1 MNLRTRAAVITA
13 IAALLLPATAH
24 AQAEI
29 PEATPH
35 WGAQAFDVALLRPM
49 GFAALVVGAGLFIPA
64 SILTSP
70 GGKDSLETALDY
82 FILEPFRGTF
92 MRPLGKF

>member
-13 IAALLLPATAH
+13 IAALLLPATSH

-35 WGAQAFDVALLRPM
+35 WGVKTFDAAVLRPM
-49 GFAALVVGAGLFIPA
+49 GCLALIVGVGIFIPAAALVAP
-64 SILTSP
+64 S
-70 GGKDSLETALDY
+70 GKDNLETALDY
-82 FILEPFRGTF
+82 FVLEPYRDTF
-92 MRPLGKF
+92 ERPLGKL

>member
-1 MNLRTRAAVITA
+1 MNLRTRVAVIAA
-13 IAALLLPATAH
+13 ITALLLPATAH

-35 WGAQAFDVALLRPM
+35 WGAQTFDAAILRPM

-64 SILTSP
+64 AILVAPS
-70 GGKDSLETALDY
+70 GKDNLRTALDY
-82 FILEPFRGTF
+82 FVLEPYEGTF
-92 MRPLGKF
+92 ERPLGKF